1 MNRFN
6 LIAFITILLFFV
18 ACSARMQ
25 DKPHSYIRPTKLR
38 LGISQDSAI
47 RIARLEEWGPFES
60 KNFGNRVL
68 CEFPQVKFSSIE
80 YPFYAKLIFKNDSL
94 EAFDL
99 SLRAPA
105 RLVNQR
111 IAEKTPTFVIDDY
124 ENVLSVIKSVFGEH
138 YKTYRKT
145 TSVSTFKGQSAENF
159 IAVWIDSSKTA
170 FNKMYEL
177 SYTAAFG
184 GAVDLHAIYISNRML
199 ERFDSIN
206 R

>member
-47 RIARLEEWGPFES
+47 RIARLEEWG
-60 KNFGNRVL
+60 L
-68 CEFPQVKFSSIE
+68 
-80 YPFYAKLIFKNDSL
+80 AKLIFKNDSL

-99 SLRAPA
+99 SLRAPVS
-105 RLVNQR
+105 LVNQK